1 MEALKLNF
9 IKDKSQT
16 QIDLIEKELR
26 AAGEAV
32 SHYAKKY
39 FYYFV
44 STSFSNQKVNSAV
57 LWILIPKIGYNYRAL
72 TLQYQH
78 INTIKVKFHDLGG
91 QNVKEVIIPK
101 TALTQTIVGF
111 LSSQKANDIFE
122 FLVNQVEEDLL
133 VEA

>member
-26 AAGEAV
+26 AAGEAI

-44 STSFSNQKVNSAV
+44 STSFANRKVNSVV
-57 LWILIPKIGYNYRAL
+57 LWILILKIGYNYQAL

-78 INTIKVKFHDLGG
+78 NNMVKVKFHDLGG
-91 QNVKEVIIPK
+91 QNIAEAIVFK
-101 TALTQTIVGF
+101 TVLTKTIVDLF
-111 LSSQKANDIFE
+111 NSQKANDIFE
-122 FLVNQVEEDLL
+122 FLVEQVEEDLL
-133 VEA
+133 EAV